1 MIVQPRASSLICNE
15 LSAKIGDRHV
25 SWTWKPTIFFPD
37 YFLKAPD
44 QILLFA
50 LQFLVCF
57 VPEMFLRV
65 RWSTFW
71 SSCLL
76 MRLPFVVGTVLGTRT
91 IGFFAIGVVLV
102 LMYVLAAM
110 AGAVPEKA
118 PDR

>member
-1 MIVQPRASSLICNE
+1 
-15 LSAKIGDRHV
+15 
-25 SWTWKPTIFFPD
+25 
-37 YFLKAPD
+37 
-44 QILLFA
+44 
-50 LQFLVCF
+50 
-57 VPEMFLRV
+57 
-65 RWSTFW
+65 
-71 SSCLL
+71 